1 MIGMTPELWF
11 SMFLIGAPCSRMLVS
26 SNATPPPRLDSCSA
40 ELIERPIDSMLSS
53 MRSRKQLTGSPR
65 CFLPELRNVGVAG
78 WNRPSMISSTS
89 FSASLVSPAAS
100 VSATMHHAVL
110 EALQVALPVEGL
122 QRVRGVVL
130 ERAEEGREP
139 ELLGVARSSSDLTKL
154 REYWS
159 RTSRS

>member
-11 SMFLIGAPCSRMLVS
+11 SMFLIGAPCSRMLLS

-40 ELIERPIDSMLSS
+40 ELMERPMDSMLSS

-89 FSASLVSPAAS
+89 FSASVVSPAAS
-100 VSATMHHAVL
+100 VSATM
-110 EALQVALPVEGL
+110 QT
-122 QRVRGVVL
+122 
-130 ERAEEGREP
+130 
-139 ELLGVARSSSDLTKL
+139 RSSK
-154 REYWS
+154 RS
-159 RTSRS
+159 R